1 MKPAV
6 LGAVIVAAGLA
17 GGAAYVLFGRGAP
30 PTSDPA
36 AASATATAN
45 TDSGAAAAAA
55 APGGGAQ
62 LVERVPAF
70 QLADREGQMRSLAD
84 WQGQSLIVNFWA
96 TWCAPCRRE
105 IPLLQQIAREHRAE
119 GFEVIGIA
127 VDFRDKVLAYA
138 DEMKIDYPLLIGEQE
153 ALDAAAAFG
162 IESIGFPF
170 TVFTDAQGRIVAA
183 HMGELHAP
191 EAEVILQAVKA
202 VNAGARTP
210 LQARADIKAGLA
222 ALPPVKP

>member
-1 MKPAV
+1 M
-6 LGAVIVAAGLA
+6 IVAAGLA
-17 GGAAYVLFGRGAP
+17 GAAAYVMFGRESPAP
-30 PTSDPA
+30 APVTAAEAPAGTAATPA
-36 AASATATAN
+36 AAGAEA
-45 TDSGAAAAAA
+45 SGNR
-55 APGGGAQ
+55 
-62 LVERVPAF
+62 LVERVPEF
-70 QLADREGQMRSLAD
+70 QLADRAGQMRSLAD
-84 WQGQSLIVNFWA
+84 WQGKSLIVNFWA

-105 IPLLQQIAREHRAE
+105 IPLLQQIANDHRDE

-138 DEMKIDYPLLIGEQE
+138 DEMKIEYPLLIGEQE

-191 EAEVILQAVKA
+191 EAEVILRSVRA
-202 VNAGARTP
+202 VNAGQQTP
-210 LQARADIKAGLA
+210 AQARAEITAGLA
-222 ALPPVKP
+222 SLPPSAP

>member
-1 MKPAV
+1 VKPAV
-6 LGAVIVAAGLA
+6 LGAIIVAAGLA
-17 GGAAYVLFGRGAP
+17 GAVAYVMLGREAQAP
-30 PTSDPA
+30 EPGV
-36 AASATATAN
+36 ASAEAPAGTSPTAAGTE
-45 TDSGAAAAAA
+45 
-55 APGGGAQ
+55 APGNR
-62 LVERVPAF
+62 LVERLPAF

-84 WQGQSLIVNFWA
+84 WPGKSLIVNFWA

-105 IPLLQQIAREHRAE
+105 IPLLQQIAKDHRDE

-138 DEMKIDYPLLIGEQE
+138 DEMKIEYPLLIGEQE

-191 EAEVILQAVKA
+191 EAEVILRSVKA
-202 VNAGARTP
+202 VNAGTLTP
-210 LQARADIKAGLA
+210 VQARAEITAGLA
-222 ALPPVKP
+222 ALPPPAP

>member
-6 LGAVIVAAGLA
+6 LGAIVVAAGLA
-17 GGAAYVLFGRGAP
+17 GAAAYVMFGREAP
-30 PTSDPA
+30 APAPVVASSGTSQD
-36 AASATATAN
+36 
-45 TDSGAAAAAA
+45 AAAATAPAGAEAA
-55 APGGGAQ
+55 ETR
-62 LVERVPAF
+62 LVERVPEF

-84 WQGQSLIVNFWA
+84 WQGQSLIINFWA

-105 IPLLQQIAREHRAE
+105 IPLLQQIARDHRDE

-202 VNAGARTP
+202 VNAGSRTPAQARTE
-210 LQARADIKAGLA
+210 ITAGLA
-222 ALPPVKP
+222 ALPPSAP